1 MAGVTIRDVARE
13 AGVSTATVSYVLN
26 GSRRVGDETRERV
39 LQTARRLGYRA
50 NFTARNLQAS
60 ETRLLGYSWRP
71 SPIDQF
77 NPILDQF
84 LQSIA
89 EAAARH
95 DYRILAFPSIDVHEE
110 LSAYEEMMLIGQVD
124 GFILTNTNFDDER
137 VLALLKNQF
146 PFVSFGRANEDWD
159 FLWIDVD
166 GKAGTLAATRHL
178 IAQGHQ
184 RIAFLA
190 WPGKSQTGYYRLQG
204 YLDGLSEA
212 GLPADPDWVQLAG
225 NFYDE
230 SYAATQRLLALPSDR
245 RPSAIV
251 ASSDL
256 MACGRA
262 QRRLGRRAGGGA
274 RAGRGGLRRC
284 AHRPLPAA
292 GVDLPGPAHRRDRRA
307 VGDHADRRD
316 LRQARPAA
324 PSPDAAI
331 APCARVQRHI
341 FCTVP
346 LIIAG
351 RPHGATSSHLR
362 PGRRHHRHR
371 RIPLPG
377 LAAPGRR
384 SKACASAGR
393 STSGCAGFRGG
404 LRCRLCWTRTT
415 VRRPKSRSPSGWS
428 ARTPTTWPSL
438 DEITPADLLPGAVDF
453 IQEAARGRRQDR
465 LGSASKNAQ
474 AVIDRL
480 GIADLLDV
488 IADGSQ
494 RRVGPSPRP
503 TCSCGRPSSWAWR
516 RPTAP

>member
-1 MAGVTIRDVARE
+1 MASVTIRDVARE

-26 GSRRVGDETRERV
+26 GSRRVGDDTRERV
-39 LQTARRLGYRA
+39 LQTAQRLGYRA

-89 EAAARH
+89 AAAARR

-166 GKAGTLAATRHL
+166 GRAGTLAATRHL

-190 WPGKSQTGYYRLQG
+190 WPEKSQTGYYRLQG
-204 YLDGLSEA
+204 YLDGLNEA
-212 GLPADPDWVQLAG
+212 GLPADSDWVQLAG

-245 RPSAIV
+245 RPSAII

-256 MACGRA
+256 MALGVLNAGWDAGLEVGRELA
-262 QRRLGRRAGGGA
+262 VVGFDDAPIA
-274 RAGRGGLRRC
+274 RYL
-284 AHRPLPAA
+284 
-292 GVDLPGPAHRRDRRA
+292 
-307 VGDHADRRD
+307 
-316 LRQARPAA
+316 RPALTSLGQPIVEIGEQLVA
-324 PSPDAAI
+324 MLIDEINDRP
-331 APCARVQRHI
+331 VQQRHRLLQ
-341 FCTVP
+341 P
-346 LIIAG
+346 SLIVRASS
-351 RPHGATSSHLR
+351 ATSF
-362 PGRRHHRHR
+362 P
-371 RIPLPG
+371 
-377 LAAPGRR
+377 
-384 SKACASAGR
+384 
-393 STSGCAGFRGG
+393 
-404 LRCRLCWTRTT
+404 W
-415 VRRPKSRSPSGWS
+415 SR
-428 ARTPTTWPSL
+428 
-438 DEITPADLLPGAVDF
+438 
-453 IQEAARGRRQDR
+453 
-465 LGSASKNAQ
+465 
-474 AVIDRL
+474 
-480 GIADLLDV
+480 
-488 IADGSQ
+488 
-494 RRVGPSPRP
+494 
-503 TCSCGRPSSWAWR
+503 
-516 RPTAP
+516 